1 MSNPRRNKIA
11 YNQGWTCGICIE
23 MLGPAFEI
31 DHKIRWIDSFD
42 DSEENLRALCVSCH
56 KQKTAMEN
64 QI

>member
-1 MSNPRRNKIA
+1 MIAFTVLCFLNKKL
-11 YNQGWTCGICIE
+11 E
-23 MLGPAFEI
+23 E
-31 DHKIRWIDSFD
+31 KVDSFD

>member
-1 MSNPRRNKIA
+1 MHHITIRRFCSHLQFRVFVANTKL
-11 YNQGWTCGICIE
+11 E
-23 MLGPAFEI
+23 E
-31 DHKIRWIDSFD
+31 KVDSFD